1 MYTRYLQPN
10 HIRPKEDLWSLICF
24 CTYRYHLSIRKTIIL
39 HRSRF
44 ILRIERHATTIFLYL
59 PSYISFWRA
68 LKIGPV
74 FNARLMSN
82 CVKISTIDT
91 SSEKSIKNI
100 PFTAQQQP
108 KSIRNISSSNLQ
120 QQVPINLIIYLKIA
134 RHIKSDLHPF
144 GRLHA
149 EVRYLRTLE
158 PHETRRHQSQRPYP
172 SFCPKRKAP
181 APIAV
186 RNTSME
192 H

>member
-1 MYTRYLQPN
+1 MLLHLQISPL
-10 HIRPKEDLWSLICF
+10 HPEDDNLASQQIYPSDWTPRDNNLLLF
-24 CTYRYHLSIRKTIIL
+24 A
-39 HRSRF
+39 
-44 ILRIERHATTIFLYL
+44 ELYL
-59 PSYISFWRA
+59 F
-68 LKIGPV
+68 LKSSQDWSCFQCTI
-74 FNARLMSN
+74 N
-82 CVKISTIDT
+82 VKLCQNIDNRYKLR
-91 SSEKSIKNI
+91 ENHKNI